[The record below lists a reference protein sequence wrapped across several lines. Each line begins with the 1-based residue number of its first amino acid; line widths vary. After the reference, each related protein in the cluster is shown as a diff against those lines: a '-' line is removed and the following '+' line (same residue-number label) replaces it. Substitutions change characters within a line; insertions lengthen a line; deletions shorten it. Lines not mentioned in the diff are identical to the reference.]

1 MLAENEKLTL
11 SMIRKG
17 NCWDNACE
25 PVIETFSAGTSML
38 RVLIAV
44 CFELSTCPKRR
55 PGTEISSLRA
65 SQNKLD
71 QPSQPWHSR
80 RMKISNIYEA
90 KTKLS
95 EIIAAVLKGEKW
107 AIARNG
113 EALVMLVPIPKKK
126 KKVKLGA
133 FKKKIRISDDFE
145 SPLSDEE
152 LTTWNRELF
161 PKR

>member
-1 MLAENEKLTL
+1 
-11 SMIRKG
+11 
-17 NCWDNACE
+17 
-25 PVIETFSAGTSML
+25 
-38 RVLIAV
+38 
-44 CFELSTCPKRR
+44 
-55 PGTEISSLRA
+55 
-65 SQNKLD
+65 
-71 QPSQPWHSR
+71 
-80 RMKISNIYEA
+80 MKISNIYEA